1 MVRTFMD
8 SPVLGDTP
16 IEWRYSQ
23 YRDFDGVRFPA
34 RIERRVADL
43 PWYDLAVSAV
53 RVNTASAVI
62 VPPEVAAN
70 PQPSMNR
77 IDVTELAPGVLNF
90 GGGSHNSVIVDQKQ
104 GIVVIE
110 APLNEARSLAVI
122 AKVHEL
128 FPGRKISCVINTHA
142 HFDHAGGLR
151 AFVAE
156 GVKVVTHERN
166 AAYYTRAWKQ
176 PRTLNPDALS
186 ASKRKPQF
194 ETFTVKYAIDD
205 GDRPIEIHAIEG
217 SGHNDAFA
225 MVYLP
230 AQKILVEADAWTP
243 TLTGAKP
250 PAIIN
255 PLWINLYA
263 NIERLANSTCSA
275 SRRCTALRRALP
287 TCVRPWAGPTS
298 AARRSWSAPRCRR
311 CARVVQQ
318 RQQRE
323 HHERQQHASEVG
335 AILFPI
341 ARVHAATVAA
351 AGRARKLPDRIRLCR
366 SDRSAANDARGEVR
380 APE

>member
-1 MVRTFMD
+1 
-8 SPVLGDTP
+8 
-16 IEWRYSQ
+16 
-23 YRDFDGVRFPA
+23 
-34 RIERRVADL
+34 
-43 PWYDLAVSAV
+43 
-53 RVNTASAVI
+53 
-62 VPPEVAAN
+62 
-70 PQPSMNR
+70 
-77 IDVTELAPGVLNF
+77 
-90 GGGSHNSVIVDQKQ
+90 
-104 GIVVIE
+104 
-110 APLNEARSLAVI
+110 VI

-243 TLTGAKP
+243 T
-250 PAIIN
+250 
-255 PLWINLYA
+255 
-263 NIERLANSTCSA
+263 
-275 SRRCTALRRALP
+275 RRAP
-287 TCVRPWAGPTS
+287 SHPHHQSAVDQSVRQHRASQTRR
-298 AARRSWSAPRCRR
+298 AAHRAVARR
-311 CARVVQQ
+311 CAGHCRP
-318 RQQRE
+318 
-323 HHERQQHASEVG
+323 AC
-335 AILFPI
+335 AL
-341 ARVHAATVAA
+341 
-351 AGRARKLPDRIRLCR
+351 GRPD
-366 SDRSAANDARGEVR
+366 
-380 APE
+380 